1 MEHNSSEF
9 DAVLIDVARQVLGK
23 GAKSVHLGDQEF
35 LVRKTPSKNLRQVDF
50 DFEGVT
56 YRGLEQN
63 PNTKS
68 RWAQLARKGA
78 KVMQFLQSGS
88 YVAVVVNGEVTHYSS
103 KEN

>member
-9 DAVLIDVARQVLGK
+9 DAVLIEVARQALEQ
-23 GAKSVHLGDQEF
+23 GAKTVRLEDQEF
-35 LVRKTPSKNLRQVDF
+35 PVRKTPSKNLRQVDF

-56 YRGLEQN
+56 YRGIEQN

-68 RWAQLARKGA
+68 RWAQLARKGV

-88 YVAVVVNGEVTHYSS
+88 YVAVVADDKITHYSS
-103 KEN
+103 TKK

>member
-1 MEHNSSEF
+1 MKHNSSEF
-9 DAVLIDVARQVLGK
+9 DSVLIEVARQVLAG
-23 GAKSVHLGDQEF
+23 GAKSVHLDDQEF
-35 LVRKTPSKNLRQVDF
+35 PVRKTPSKNLRQVDF

-78 KVMQFLQSGS
+78 KVMQFMQSGS
-88 YVAVVVNGEVTHYSS
+88 YVAVVANGEVTHYSS
-103 KEN
+103 NKK

>member
-9 DAVLIDVARQVLGK
+9 DAVLIEVARQVLAE
-23 GAKSVHLGDQEF
+23 GAKCVHLDDQEF
-35 LVRKTPSKNLRQVDF
+35 PVRKTPSKNLRQVDF

-78 KVMQFLQSGS
+78 KVMQFMQSGS
-88 YVAVVVNGEVTHYSS
+88 YVAVVANGEITHYSS
-103 KEN
+103 KKK

>member
-9 DAVLIDVARQVLGK
+9 DAVLIEVARQVLAD
-23 GAKSVHLGDQEF
+23 GARSVHLDDQEF
-35 LVRKTPSKNLRQVDF
+35 PVRKTPSKNLRQVDF

-63 PNTKS
+63 PSTKS

-78 KVMQFLQSGS
+78 KVMQFMQSGS
-88 YVAVVVNGEVTHYSS
+88 YVAVVANGEISHYSS
-103 KEN
+103 KKL